1 MQIAELLRLC
11 PVRRQTL
18 LFSATLTPAVEQL
31 AALSLQQPARLS
43 ADGIGAAP
51 ATLTQEIV
59 RVRPAAA
66 GDKEAI
72 VMTLLSRTFANQ
84 RVIVFARTKAR
95 AHRMKVI
102 AGLVGMPAAELHGDM
117 TQAQRLASLESFRT
131 GEAQLL
137 IATDVAARGL
147 DIAAVS
153 AVVSLDAPR
162 DTSAYLHRCGRTAR
176 AGAAGTSVTLAEEKD
191 RPLLKALAAA
201 AKEAAAGG
209 GVGALRE
216 RRVDPAAIAAWRER
230 LEGLADA
237 LEPVTQLEKEEA
249 VHRRADMEASKAEHL
264 LEHAEDIASRPAR
277 SWFQSEHEKLRAA
290 KVARAAATKPASAA
304 KAAAAGKKMKRDGAD
319 GADADARPGK
329 KGRNARDGDG
339 DGGGEDGEG
348 DAPKPRARDDP
359 MAIARRGAALA
370 KGAAKR
376 ALAAGLRPSAAK
388 EAGKQALRKDAK
400 LARRK
405 MMKEGG
411 PAKAKDGGPGGLFA
425 GDGINGSHPGRDA
438 PRSSAPRIDMKTAGA
453 PRPLRDGGVRKRS
466 GFKSKKRFK
475 RR

>member
-1 MQIAELLRLC
+1 MC

-95 AHRMKVI
+95 AHRLKVV
-102 AGLVGMPAAELHGDM
+102 AGLVGLSAAELHGDM
-117 TQAQRLASLESFRT
+117 TQTQRLASLETFRT
-131 GEAQLL
+131 GDAQLL

-162 DTSAYLHRCGRTAR
+162 DVAAYLHRCGRTAR
-176 AGAAGTSVTLAEEKD
+176 AGAAGTAVTLAEEKD

-201 AKEAAAGG
+201 AKDAGKGG

-237 LEPVTQLEKEEA
+237 LEHVTQLEKEEA

-264 LEHAEDIASRPAR
+264 LVRPNAAVYVWFIA
-277 SWFQSEHEKLRAA
+277 L
-290 KVARAAATKPASAA
+290 
-304 KAAAAGKKMKRDGAD
+304 D
-319 GADADARPGK
+319 
-329 KGRNARDGDG
+329 
-339 DGGGEDGEG
+339 
-348 DAPKPRARDDP
+348 
-359 MAIARRGAALA
+359 
-370 KGAAKR
+370 
-376 ALAAGLRPSAAK
+376 
-388 EAGKQALRKDAK
+388 
-400 LARRK
+400 
-405 MMKEGG
+405 
-411 PAKAKDGGPGGLFA
+411 
-425 GDGINGSHPGRDA
+425 
-438 PRSSAPRIDMKTAGA
+438 
-453 PRPLRDGGVRKRS
+453 
-466 GFKSKKRFK
+466 
-475 RR
+475 

>member
-1 MQIAELLRLC
+1 MRVAQIAELLRLC

-102 AGLVGMPAAELHGDM
+102 AGLVGLPAAELHGDM
-117 TQAQRLASLESFRT
+117 TQAQRLASLETFRT

-147 DIAAVS
+147 DIAAVN

-162 DTSAYLHRCGRTAR
+162 DTAAYLHRCGRTAR

-201 AKEAAAGG
+201 AKEGGAGS

-237 LEPVTQLEKEEA
+237 LEHVAELEKEEA
-249 VHRRADMEASKAEHL
+249 VHRRADMEAAKAEHL

-304 KAAAAGKKMKRDGAD
+304 KAAPGKKKKRDEEG

-339 DGGGEDGEG
+339 AGDGDE
-348 DAPKPRARDDP
+348 PKPRARDDP
-359 MAIARRGAALA
+359 LAIARRGAALA

-388 EAGKQALRKDAK
+388 EAGRQALRKDAK

-411 PAKAKDGGPGGLFA
+411 PAKAADGGPGGLFA
-425 GDGINGSHPGRDA
+425 GDGINGSRPGRDA
-438 PRSSAPRIDMKTAGA
+438 PRSSAPRIDMKVAGA
-453 PRPLRDGGVRKRS
+453 PRPLRDGGVRKKS

>member
-1 MQIAELLRLC
+1 M
-11 PVRRQTL
+11 RRQTL

-43 ADGIGAAP
+43 ADGMGAAP

-95 AHRMKVI
+95 AHRLKVI
-102 AGLVGMPAAELHGDM
+102 AGLVGLAAAELHGDM
-117 TQAQRLASLESFRT
+117 TQAQRLASLETFRT

-147 DIAAVS
+147 DIASVS

-162 DTSAYLHRCGRTAR
+162 DVAAYLHRCGRTAR
-176 AGAAGTSVTLAEEKD
+176 AGAAGTAVTLAEEKD

-201 AKEAAAGG
+201 AKSSGQGG
-209 GVGALRE
+209 GAGALRE

-237 LEPVTQLEKEEA
+237 LQHVAELEQEEA
-249 VHRRADMEASKAEHL
+249 VHRRADMEAAKAEHL

-290 KVARAAATKPASAA
+290 KTARAAATRPASAA
-304 KAAAAGKKMKRDGAD
+304 KAAASGKKKKRDGED

-329 KGRNARDGDG
+329 KGRTARDGGGDGDG
-339 DGGGEDGEG
+339 DG